1 LSKDNKTNDLLIP
14 QPVLGKGG
22 MIAFVTLNNVVAPLS
37 TDMYLPALPGMAVY
51 FHTTAKVMNMTMVG
65 FFFFFAIG
73 MLIFGPVSDKLGRKR
88 VLLAGITLYSVSC
101 LCCAFSTSVMMLII
115 SRIFQALGG
124 GAMVSVSTALV
135 KDQFTGRS
143 QGSVLAASQVFGV
156 LAPVL
161 APLIGAQLLRFFGW
175 RATFVLLTIIAV
187 FIIIMCCLMKE
198 TLPKENRL
206 KENVIKSFS
215 RLGVVLKNGTFA
227 TFLIAIVLTQ
237 IPMMAYITTSSY
249 IYVKQFGL
257 STTIY
262 SLFFAGNSLVSV
274 IGPVLYVFLRNK
286 KSSVLTYIIFGVSLA
301 CGILL
306 LLFGDSSPWAF
317 LLCFAPSM
325 MAGAGARPFSTTIL
339 LNQQQE
345 DSGSA
350 SALIN
355 FFNSLSGT
363 LGMAVITM
371 IWTDYIIGVGTLLIV
386 TSIISI
392 VMCICLFRVKGSHVL
407 DKKY

>member
-1 LSKDNKTNDLLIP
+1 MSKDNKTNDLLIP

-286 KSSVLTYIIFGVSLA
+286 KSSVLTYIIFGVSLT
-301 CGILL
+301 CGVLL
-306 LLFGDSSPWAF
+306 LLFYDFVLMDVRMPVMNGYEATENIRSLDRKDAKTVPIIAMTADAF
-317 LLCFAPSM
+317 TDAIKRSYESGMNYHLAKPLNPDLLFFTLVEAENKNPN
-325 MAGAGARPFSTTIL
+325 TI
-339 LNQQQE
+339 
-345 DSGSA
+345 
-350 SALIN
+350 I
-355 FFNSLSGT
+355 
-363 LGMAVITM
+363 
-371 IWTDYIIGVGTLLIV
+371 
-386 TSIISI
+386 
-392 VMCICLFRVKGSHVL
+392 K
-407 DKKY
+407 